1 MLTTKLQYYEL
12 TVDEITA
19 QVTITADIIP
29 QISHDSQVM
38 PLRLTLPSS
47 VENDSNR
54 MRSAR
59 SRISTHSDPISWIM
73 RLCSV
78 VPVDTQYQSRRTKR
92 EMFQHDYFRRN
103 CSACYIF
110 LQYALHGSAPTTEFI
125 HQPLP
130 LKLALSREMTCACR
144 AEWEA
149 SSIAS
154 RAT

>member
-1 MLTTKLQYYEL
+1 
-12 TVDEITA
+12 
-19 QVTITADIIP
+19 
-29 QISHDSQVM
+29 
-38 PLRLTLPSS
+38 
-47 VENDSNR
+47 

-59 SRISTHSDPISWIM
+59 SRISTHSEPISWII

-78 VPVDTQYQSRRTKR
+78 VPERSYRQHQSQRSAR
-92 EMFQHDYFRRN
+92 EMFHEE
-103 CSACYIF
+103 
-110 LQYALHGSAPTTEFI
+110 LQRLLHLPTVHTPRQAPTTEYI

-154 RAT
+154 SAT